1 MSRLRRRENAIQ
13 HVRIT
18 STIIVDNDHTKDETK
33 KTCHCHASLA
43 MENTPNDRITVD
55 RVHVCLFSHTNP
67 HVSFQLF
74 IKFNVT
80 KKYKRTTFERMIR
93 ARTSRTI
100 RNIDARNRNLQGKTI
115 PTIAQIYWATSENTC
130 NMQNVYDNP
139 RDTVTEV
146 YELKIG
152 ESKRENKTL
161 KKIIELPNYYNEF
174 RKKTE

>member
-1 MSRLRRRENAIQ
+1 MQVLQWKTRPTTESPWTEFMYACFPTLTRMS
-13 HVRIT
+13 H
-18 STIIVDNDHTKDETK
+18 
-33 KTCHCHASLA
+33 
-43 MENTPNDRITVD
+43 
-55 RVHVCLFSHTNP
+55 
-67 HVSFQLF
+67 
-74 IKFNVT
+74 FNFLSNSMWQ

-100 RNIDARNRNLQGKTI
+100 RNIDARNRNLQAKTI

-152 ESKRENKTL
+152 ESKREHKTL